1 MPDNY
6 PDEDCPLVVFE
17 PSIFHPLINIETGE
31 LDVKRGF
38 QKWRKSKSTES
49 RSISFASKCPFNR
62 KSCSKNSALSPKRYR
77 NYENE
82 MWVLKPTMPLIFITI
97 HYLQTKCGKVTAL
110 PSKEENELK

>member
-38 QKWRKSKSTES
+38 QKW
-49 RSISFASKCPFNR
+49 
-62 KSCSKNSALSPKRYR
+62 RYR

>member
-62 KSCSKNSALSPKRYR
+62 KSCSKNSALSPKR
-77 NYENE
+77 
-82 MWVLKPTMPLIFITI
+82 KKITI
-97 HYLQTKCGKVTAL
+97 LKSPHLLAYPGYK
-110 PSKEENELK
+110 KEL